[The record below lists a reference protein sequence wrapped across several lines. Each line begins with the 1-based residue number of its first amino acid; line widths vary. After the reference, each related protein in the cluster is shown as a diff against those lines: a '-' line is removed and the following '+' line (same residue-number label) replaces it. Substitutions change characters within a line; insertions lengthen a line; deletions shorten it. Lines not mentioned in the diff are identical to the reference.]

1 MVHEIAASTPLIGC
15 CSPRERS
22 CNLEGGARE
31 YFNFQNMTAT
41 ITRTRNNLCGSH
53 PPIHFPAEPGTK
65 KNQSFGDMRIPG
77 NIGPVSLV
85 PVCAMRVINGLP
97 PANLICFII
106 NPTKAVWARA
116 GLLECMRVQVAWSGN
131 YPPHGNHHH
140 CLHSVRT
147 QHWSCPA
154 SAPLTVML
162 GQYSTAA
169 GLGHYFQRVS
179 RAQSTS

>member
-1 MVHEIAASTPLIGC
+1 MSKSSSDPFP
-15 CSPRERS
+15 SR
-22 CNLEGGARE
+22 AR
-31 YFNFQNMTAT
+31 
-41 ITRTRNNLCGSH
+41 H
-53 PPIHFPAEPGTK
+53 GTK

-106 NPTKAVWARA
+106 NPTKAVWP
-116 GLLECMRVQVAWSGN
+116 GLGWPECMRVQVAWSGN

-147 QHWSCPA
+147 QHWSCPPHQPELHIRLCWDNI
-154 SAPLTVML
+154 PLL
-162 GQYSTAA
+162 
-169 GLGHYFQRVS
+169 LLCHCFQRVS

>member
-1 MVHEIAASTPLIGC
+1 MWKSSSDLFP
-15 CSPRERS
+15 SR
-22 CNLEGGARE
+22 AR
-31 YFNFQNMTAT
+31 
-41 ITRTRNNLCGSH
+41 H
-53 PPIHFPAEPGTK
+53 GTK

-106 NPTKAVWARA
+106 NPTKAVWP
-116 GLLECMRVQVAWSGN
+116 GLGWPECMRVQVAWSGN

-147 QHWSCPA
+147 
-154 SAPLTVML
+154 
-162 GQYSTAA
+162 ST
-169 GLGHYFQRVS
+169 LVISSQR
-179 RAQSTS
+179 STYGYVGTIFHCCCCATIFNV

>member
-1 MVHEIAASTPLIGC
+1 MWKSSSDPFP
-15 CSPRERS
+15 SR
-22 CNLEGGARE
+22 AR
-31 YFNFQNMTAT
+31 
-41 ITRTRNNLCGSH
+41 H
-53 PPIHFPAEPGTK
+53 GTK
-65 KNQSFGDMRIPG
+65 KNQSFGDMRIPE

-106 NPTKAVWARA
+106 NPTKAVWP
-116 GLLECMRVQVAWSGN
+116 GLGWLECMRVQVAWSGN

-169 GLGHYFQRVS
+169 AAPRF
-179 RAQSTS
+179 STCESCSVNILMVILMDWGIFPMRLNKYC

>member
-1 MVHEIAASTPLIGC
+1 MWKSSSDPFP
-15 CSPRERS
+15 SR
-22 CNLEGGARE
+22 AR
-31 YFNFQNMTAT
+31 
-41 ITRTRNNLCGSH
+41 H
-53 PPIHFPAEPGTK
+53 GTK

-106 NPTKAVWARA
+106 NPTKAVWGQA
-116 GLLECMRVQVAWSGN
+116 GCWSACEYRWRGQVTI
-131 YPPHGNHHH
+131 PPMATIITV
-140 CLHSVRT
+140 CTVSALSTLV
-147 QHWSCPA
+147 WSCPA

-169 GLGHYFQRVS
+169 AVPLF
-179 RAQSTS
+179 STCESCSVNILMVILMDWGIFPMRLNKYC

>member
-1 MVHEIAASTPLIGC
+1 
-15 CSPRERS
+15 
-22 CNLEGGARE
+22 
-31 YFNFQNMTAT
+31 MTAT

-106 NPTKAVWARA
+106 NPTKAVWP
-116 GLLECMRVQVAWSGN
+116 GLGWPECMRVQVAWSGN

-154 SAPLTVML
+154 RAPLTVML

-169 GLGHYFQRVS
+169 AAPLF
-179 RAQSTS
+179 STCESCSVNILMVILMDWGIFPMRLNKYC